1 MTLHDAITESRRTD
15 TVVDLAL
22 AETGCLDMAAL
33 QAENS
38 AGGHMAK
45 KPLLDVPFA
54 SPAVEQ
60 EHVAR
65 SMAREVADMFNH
77 YSSDRSIDQFIDQM
91 ASEHRT
97 LQQVFTRL
105 CLHWFKHNSENPF
118 FDGRNEY
125 TVEVSKKIRACLEK
139 DLGSAWCHTPFI

>member
-1 MTLHDAITESRRTD
+1 
-15 TVVDLAL
+15 
-22 AETGCLDMAAL
+22 
-33 QAENS
+33 
-38 AGGHMAK
+38 MAK
-45 KPLLDVPFA
+45 KDPETDNLLGVPFA

-60 EHVAR
+60 EHAAR
-65 SMAREVADMFNH
+65 AMAREMGDLLNH

-105 CLHWFKHNSENPF
+105 CLHWFAYNSENPF

-139 DLGSAWCHTPFI
+139 DLGTAWCHTPFI